1 MKKSAIFGVIT
12 MLLGLNAATLAA
24 TNFTEAMTSGTA
36 NLGFR
41 YRLESVHQQGMSRD
55 ATASTLRTRLNYK
68 SASYNR
74 FSFFAE
80 LDDVSYIGDDDFT
93 NTRNGKGGAYPVIA
107 DPDGTGVNQLY
118 FDYKAENA
126 LFRLGRQ
133 RINLDNQRYI
143 GGVGWRQNEQT
154 YDAATVVI
162 TGVTNSVIVYS
173 FVDNVSRIFGPEDG
187 TPAKDL
193 DATTQVLNYKYSRG
207 AFGALVGYGY
217 FLDVE
222 DAPSIS
228 SHTIGMRYTNS
239 FFLEGGW
246 SIPLVLEYADQQ
258 DYGDNPTSYSANY
271 YLLSAGVKTPVIA
284 VTFNYEVLGGNA
296 SAAGESF
303 TTPLATLHAH
313 QGWNDKFLNTPGA
326 GIEDVYVKFDG
337 KLFGTKAALIYHD
350 FSADDGG
357 ADYGSEIDIAITK
370 KINDQWSVLF
380 KYSRYNEDGF
390 SSDTSKAWFMV
401 TANF

>member
-1 MKKSAIFGVIT
+1 MNKSAISGVIAV
-12 MLLGLNAATLAA
+12 LLGLNATTLAA
-24 TNFTEAMTSGTA
+24 TSFTEAVTSGTA

-41 YRLESVHQQGMSRD
+41 YRFERVDQQGMLKE

-80 LDDVSYIGDDDFT
+80 LDDVSYIGDDDFA
-93 NTRNGKGGAYPVIA
+93 NTRNDKGGAYPVIA

-118 FDYKAENA
+118 FDYQAENA

-133 RINLDNQRYI
+133 RINLDNQRFI
-143 GGVGWRQNEQT
+143 GSVGWRQNEQT
-154 YDAATVVI
+154 YDSATVVI

-173 FVDNVSRIFGPEDG
+173 FVDNVSRIFGPENG

-193 DATTQVLNYKYSRG
+193 DTNTHVLNYKYSKG
-207 AFGALVGYGY
+207 TFGTLVGYGY
-217 FLDVE
+217 FLDIE

-228 SHTIGMRYTNS
+228 SRTIGMRYTNS
-239 FFLEGGW
+239 FALEGGW
-246 SIPLVLEYADQQ
+246 SIPLALEYADQQ

-271 YLLSAGVKTPVIA
+271 YLLSAGVETPVIT

-296 SAAGESF
+296 SSPGERF

-313 QGWNDKFLNTPGA
+313 QGWNDRFLNTPGA
-326 GIEDVYVKFDG
+326 GIVDVYVKFDA

-357 ADYGSEIDIAITK
+357 AEYGSEIDIAITK
-370 KINDQWSVLF
+370 KISDRWSLLF
-380 KYSRYNEDGF
+380 KYSRYNENGF

-401 TANF
+401 TVNF